1 MGTKKGRIFYG
12 WYIVAA
18 GFLVMFCSIGIVNN
32 CSGLYIKPV
41 CDDMGFSRGAMG
53 VNMTILSAC
62 QMIVALFGGKIFV
75 RFDVRSIIRFS
86 TSSSTCR
93 TCSRCSLYTSMRRLP
108 LSAGT
113 EP

>member
-1 MGTKKGRIFYG
+1 MGMKKGRIFYG

-75 RFDVRSIIRFS
+75 RFDVRSIMRISSIALAVSYFS
-86 TSSSTCR
+86 YSFVQ
-93 TCSRCSLYTSMRRLP
+93 SLPMY
-108 LSAGT
+108 
-113 EP
+113 